1 MTRKEALMRY
11 GEKLTAKRESYAQQC
26 RELEANADF
35 TQEYKAKHA
44 EELAQ
49 ECRKA
54 LEKIAGDAA
63 AIIDAAL
70 DHYKKERE
78 RVLVQRND
86 QAYNLQL
93 QSALTS
99 LKLAAHALSDSEIE
113 ALRSPFMQ
121 DAVAMAALKACA
133 LEGGMLPIKAAKVFA
148 FVVNPHAAKLESL
161 KTSVLRYAASA
172 DPRGANRDDLALSF
186 TLSYGL
192 SSLPDDL
199 ITLDSSEVKEEQP

>member
-26 RELEANADF
+26 RDLEANPDF
-35 TQEYKAKHA
+35 TPEYKAKHA
-44 EELAQ
+44 DKLAQ

-70 DHYKKERE
+70 NHYKKERE
-78 RVLVQRND
+78 HVLAQRND
-86 QAYNLQL
+86 QAYNLQ
-93 QSALTS
+93 LTS

-113 ALRSPFMQ
+113 ALRSPFIQ

-199 ITLDSSEVKEEQP
+199 ITFDSSEAKEAQP